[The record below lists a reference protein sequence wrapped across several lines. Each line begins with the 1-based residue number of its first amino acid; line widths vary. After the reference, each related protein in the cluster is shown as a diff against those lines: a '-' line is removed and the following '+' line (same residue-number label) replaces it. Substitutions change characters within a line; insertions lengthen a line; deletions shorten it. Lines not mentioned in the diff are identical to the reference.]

1 MGGEVNFHNSKEEDS
16 KTYPNFDIMS
26 AREILQNIKQ
36 LPYKDRLLLIEKALK
51 TLHEPVENPLE
62 KAAAALLNDYVN
74 DKELTSFTS
83 LDFDKFYEAR

>member
-1 MGGEVNFHNSKEEDS
+1 
-16 KTYPNFDIMS
+16 MS
-26 AREILQNIKQ
+26 AKEILQNSKQ

-51 TLHEPVENPLE
+51 TLHEPAENPLE

-83 LDFDKFYEAR
+83 LDFDKFYVAR